1 MSEEDEAY
9 EIGVRDG
16 YEEAVQDIDLLT
28 GGDGE
33 YRYAFGGP
41 RRHCPDAETMKRNI
55 ASRFDDQI
63 AALKFIAPGLL
74 VLRNMCAIAGL
85 KLGEAKA
92 VEMIAEVRRVLC
104 DGASDSAVE
113 RTKADSQALNSI
125 EQPHQSKIP
134 TQPQGEGEQ
143 SP

>member
-1 MSEEDEAY
+1 MP
-9 EIGVRDG
+9 IP
-16 YEEAVQDIDLLT
+16 I
-28 GGDGE
+28 
-33 YRYAFGGP
+33 
-41 RRHCPDAETMKRNI
+41 ET
-55 ASRFDDQI
+55 
-63 AALKFIAPGLL
+63 LKFIGPGLL

-92 VEMIAEVRRVLC
+92 AEMIAEVRRVLC
-104 DGASDSAVE
+104 DDASDPAAE

-125 EQPHQSKIP
+125 EQPHQTKIP

>member
-1 MSEEDEAY
+1 
-9 EIGVRDG
+9 
-16 YEEAVQDIDLLT
+16 
-28 GGDGE
+28 
-33 YRYAFGGP
+33 
-41 RRHCPDAETMKRNI
+41 MKRNI

-113 RTKADSQALNSI
+113 RTKSDSQALNSI

-134 TQPQGEGEQ
+134 TQPQGEG
-143 SP
+143 S

>member
-92 VEMIAEVRRVLC
+92 AEMIAEVRRVLC
-104 DGASDSAVE
+104 DDASNPAPE
-113 RTKADSQALNSI
+113 RTGSPSQAQTKT
-125 EQPHQSKIP
+125 EQTSPSQ
-134 TQPQGEGEQ
+134 QGEK
-143 SP
+143 P